1 MSRSFR
7 YNPDSDEAKPCRKSR
22 KDARKA
28 VRTTGH
34 TAPST
39 KCQAPSTQQ
48 GSKHTAQGTTITPEW
63 ALERTLGLRVGIL
76 QGLLGEGL
84 IEECDVSF
92 YDDRLKLE
100 VLEAIP
106 EYDASFRNADGKK
119 CSATHY
125 CLFILERR
133 AKNIR
138 RDLRRLNAR
147 SSLCV
152 PISQL
157 GAEEAKELGY
167 VSEETLSDNARS
179 VRELEF
185 RLDVNT
191 LYGSL
196 TSIEAEFLN
205 LRLDDFSE
213 RDIVERCRHSRYQVR
228 KVLARI
234 QQKAR
239 RFGFLPRSEV
249 EGKINDKS
257 AGYVANDY
265 GSMSDDIW
273 SRSHDA

>member
-7 YNPDSDEAKPCRKSR
+7 YVPDGEDECRQKPRKKRRERNRGAERDSAK
-22 KDARKA
+22 
-28 VRTTGH
+28 
-34 TAPST
+34 
-39 KCQAPSTQQ
+39 QAPSV
-48 GSKHTAQGTTITPEW
+48 ITPEW
-63 ALERTLGLRVGIL
+63 ALSRTLSLRVGIL
-76 QGLLGEGL
+76 QGLLGDGL

-106 EYDASFRNADGKK
+106 EYDSSFRTAAGQK
-119 CSATHY
+119 CSATHF

-138 RDLRRLNAR
+138 RDLRRLNGR

-157 GAEEAKELGY
+157 GAEEARELGY
-167 VSEETLSDNARS
+167 VSEEALGDGARS

-191 LYGSL
+191 LFGAL

-213 RDIVERCRHSRYQVR
+213 RDIVERCRHSRHQVR
-228 KVLARI
+228 KVLMRI
-234 QQKAR
+234 REKAR

-249 EGKINDKS
+249 EGKINDNS
-257 AGYVANDY
+257 AGYAANDY
-265 GSMSDDIW
+265 GSMSDN
-273 SRSHDA
+273 